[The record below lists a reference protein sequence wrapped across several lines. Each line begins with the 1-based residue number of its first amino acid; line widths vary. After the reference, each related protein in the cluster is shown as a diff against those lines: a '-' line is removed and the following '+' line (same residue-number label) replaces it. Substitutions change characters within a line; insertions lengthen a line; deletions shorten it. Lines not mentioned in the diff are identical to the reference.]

1 MDNSVEKLP
10 KAGGLTRIPWT
21 VLAALAVTGHLAWA
35 VENTWF
41 GTFAYDRI
49 RPDMSIVATMTSVT
63 AIVATLTTILMGTLS
78 DRSRSKWG
86 KRRPFIFLGYIF
98 WGLMT
103 ALFPLSALVK
113 NTGLAVMLVV
123 VIDSLMTFFG
133 STANDAAFNA
143 WTAEITPP
151 SKRGKVEGVL
161 NVCLFV
167 AQIISYTLA
176 GMLID
181 RFDYFIFFYILGGV
195 VMLVGFLAARKLPEA
210 EVAAQDQPQTSFLA
224 DLKDLFRWQTVK
236 ENPELFKL
244 LLMIMISSIGM
255 QVCLPYLV
263 IYVENYLGFSKTE
276 FGLIGAAIMVGSLLI
291 SLPFGLLADKLNRKW
306 MLVVAILMS
315 SVGCFMFA
323 QVKSLPLLALAG
335 FIWQAFYVGVSI
347 ASVSWLK
354 DLLPKNTQGRF
365 LGLRMVF
372 WIMIPMIFGPWI
384 AVWAM
389 GSQTVSALTVQT
401 GQFVPEPIIFVVG
414 ALISALAI
422 VPLFFLKGGNQHLK
436 PNGNHDA

>member
-1 MDNSVEKLP
+1 M
-10 KAGGLTRIPWT
+10 
-21 VLAALAVTGHLAWA
+21 AALAVTGQLAWA

-49 RPDMSIVATMTSVT
+49 RPDMNIVATMTSIT
-63 AIVATLTTILMGTLS
+63 AIVATLTTIVMGTLS

-86 KRRPFIFLGYIF
+86 RRRPFIFLGYIF

-113 NTGLAVMLVV
+113 NTSVAVLMVV
-123 VIDSLMTFFG
+123 FIDSLMTYFG

-161 NVCLFV
+161 NACLFV

-181 RFDYFIFFYILGGV
+181 QFDYFIFFYILGGV
-195 VMLVGFLAARKLPEA
+195 VMAVGFLAALKLPE
-210 EVAAQDQPQTSFLA
+210 VATESTIQERLGFWEEIRG
-224 DLKDLFRWQTVK
+224 LFRWQTVVQ
-236 ENPELFKL
+236 NRELFTL

-255 QVCLPYLV
+255 QVSLPYLV
-263 IYVENYLGFSKTE
+263 IYVENYLKFSKTE

-291 SLPFGLLADKLNRKW
+291 SLPLGFLADKVNRKW
-306 MLVVAILMS
+306 MLVFSILMS
-315 SVGCFMFA
+315 ALGCLMFS
-323 QVKSLPLLALAG
+323 QVRTLLLLSLAG
-335 FIWQAFYVGVSI
+335 FVWQAFYVGVSI
-347 ASVSWLK
+347 ASVAWLK
-354 DLLPKNTQGRF
+354 NLLPENTQGRF

-372 WIMIPMIFGPWI
+372 WIMIPMILGPWI
-384 AVWAM
+384 AVWTM
-389 GSQTVSALTVQT
+389 GNQSLSAVAVQS
-401 GQFVPEPIIFVVG
+401 GQFVPEPKIFIVG
-414 ALISALAI
+414 AFISALAI
-422 VPLFFLKGGNQHLK
+422 IPLFFLRGKQRQPLPGEPAN
-436 PNGNHDA
+436 A

>member
-1 MDNSVEKLP
+1 MEETTQQGKAKLD
-10 KAGGLTRIPWT
+10 ARAWLIMS
-21 VLAALAVTGHLAWA
+21 ALAITGQLAWA

-78 DRSRSKWG
+78 DRTRSKLG
-86 KRRPFIFLGYIF
+86 RRRPFILFGYLF

-103 ALFPLSALVK
+103 ILFPMSAFFKSTSV
-113 NTGLAVMLVV
+113 AVLMVV
-123 VIDSLMTFFG
+123 LLDSLMTFFG

-151 SKRGKVEGVL
+151 SQRGKVEGVL
-161 NVCLFV
+161 NVCLFI

-181 RFDYFIFFYILGGV
+181 QFDYFIFFYSLGAV
-195 VMLVGFLAARKLPEA
+195 VMLVGILAGRKLPEPPLSSA
-210 EVAAQDQPQTSFLA
+210 DKPTASFWQDI
-224 DLKDLFRWQTVK
+224 KGLFRWQTVR

-255 QVCLPYLV
+255 QVSLPYLV
-263 IYVENYLGFSKTE
+263 IYVENYLRFSKTE
-276 FGLIGAAIMVGSLLI
+276 FSLIGAAIMVGSLLI
-291 SLPFGLLADKLNRKW
+291 SLPFGLLADKFNRKW
-306 MLVVAILMS
+306 MLIIAILMS
-315 SVGCFMFA
+315 AIGCFMFS
-323 QVKSLPLLALAG
+323 QVNTLMLLALAG
-335 FIWQAFYVGVSI
+335 FIWQAFYVGVSV

-354 DLLPKNTQGRF
+354 DLLPAQTEGRF
-365 LGLRMVF
+365 LGMRMIF
-372 WIMIPMIFGPWI
+372 WIMIPMILGPWI
-384 AVWAM
+384 AILAM
-389 GSQTVSALTVQT
+389 GSRSISAIEVQT
-401 GQFVPEPIIFVVG
+401 GQFVPEPIIFVVS

-422 VPLFFLKGGNQHLK
+422 IPLFFLKSRRRDLEPTGEAG
-436 PNGNHDA
+436 D

>member
-1 MDNSVEKLP
+1 MTNNKQLSTGDTTHYLSSK
-10 KAGGLTRIPWT
+10 TWT
-21 VLAALAVTGHLAWA
+21 TLIALAVTGHLAWA

-63 AIVATLTTILMGTLS
+63 AIVVTLTTILMGTLS

-103 ALFPLSALVK
+103 ALFPPSALIK
-113 NTGLAVMLVV
+113 TTSLAVLVVV

-151 SKRGKVEGVL
+151 AKRGKVEGVL
-161 NVCLFV
+161 QVCLFL

-176 GMLID
+176 GILID
-181 RFDYFIFFYILGGV
+181 RFDNFIFFYILGGLV
-195 VMLVGFLAARKLPEA
+195 ILVGFVAARKLPEVD
-210 EVAAQDQPQTSFLA
+210 VASQDQHQSSFLA
-224 DLKDLFRWQTVK
+224 DLKALFRWQTVK
-236 ENPELFKL
+236 ENPELIKL

-255 QVCLPYLV
+255 QVNLPYLV
-263 IYVENYLGFSKTE
+263 IYVSKTE

-291 SLPFGLLADKLNRKW
+291 SPPFGLLADKLDRKW

-315 SVGCFMFA
+315 SVGCLMFS
-323 QVKSLPLLALAG
+323 QVRSLVNHTRAVTPLLTKLNNVH
-335 FIWQAFYVGVSI
+335 I
-347 ASVSWLK
+347 
-354 DLLPKNTQGRF
+354 DLN
-365 LGLRMVF
+365 
-372 WIMIPMIFGPWI
+372 IMIDTGYLEELVNDCCGSEKLLLGSGLPVHVTAGGLSLILYSTIGANHKENILHANWERLQREVCYDNQGWPRRSRLATI
-384 AVWAM
+384 AALV
-389 GSQTVSALTVQT
+389 VSPGDWYQ
-401 GQFVPEPIIFVVG
+401 PPI
-414 ALISALAI
+414 
-422 VPLFFLKGGNQHLK
+422 
-436 PNGNHDA
+436 

>member
-1 MDNSVEKLP
+1 MQNSTPRETKP
-10 KAGGLTRIPWT
+10 RSLTKIPWAH
-21 VLAALAVTGHLAWA
+21 LAALAVTGHLAWA

-49 RPDMSIVATMTSVT
+49 RPDMSIVAIMTSVT
-63 AIVATLTTILMGTLS
+63 AVVATLTTIFMGTLS

-103 ALFPLSALVK
+103 VLFPLSALVR

-123 VIDSLMTFFG
+123 LIDSLMTFFG

-143 WTAEITPP
+143 WTAEIAPP

-161 NVCLFV
+161 QVCLFV

-181 RFDYFIFFYILGGV
+181 KFDYFFFFYILGGL
-195 VMLVGFLAARKLPEA
+195 VMIVGFLAARKLPEP
-210 EVAAQDQPQTSFLA
+210 ELDSQDRSKTSFLA
-224 DLKDLFRWQTVK
+224 DLKHLFRWQTVK

-255 QVCLPYLV
+255 QVSLPYLV
-263 IYVENYLGFSKTE
+263 IYVENYLKFSKTE
-276 FGLIGAAIMVGSLLI
+276 FGLIGAAIMGGSLLI
-291 SLPFGLLADKLNRKW
+291 SLPFGLLADKLNRKR
-306 MLVVAILMS
+306 MLIIAILMS
-315 SVGCFMFA
+315 ALGCFMFA
-323 QVKSLPLLALAG
+323 QVRSLPLLALAG
-335 FIWQAFYVGVSI
+335 FIWQAFYVGVAI

-354 DLLPKNTQGRF
+354 DLLPENTQGRF

-372 WIMIPMIFGPWI
+372 WIMIPMILGPWI

-389 GSQTVSALTVQT
+389 GNQSVTTLAVQA
-401 GQFVPEPIIFVVG
+401 GQFVPEPIIFIVS
-414 ALISALAI
+414 AFISALAV
-422 VPLFFLKGGNQHLK
+422 VPLIFLKGGNPHLAT
-436 PNGNHDA
+436 NEN